1 MEDMIVDT
9 VFGTFIVEDYGDAGY
24 DVATN
29 LTDSDCYYHIPKGLS
44 KEEVKELFVEL
55 KELED

>member
-1 MEDMIVDT
+1 MEDFIVDT

-29 LTDSDCYYHIPKGLS
+29 LTDSDCVYHIPKGLS
-44 KEEVKELFVEL
+44 KEEVKKLFEEL
-55 KELED
+55 KDLED